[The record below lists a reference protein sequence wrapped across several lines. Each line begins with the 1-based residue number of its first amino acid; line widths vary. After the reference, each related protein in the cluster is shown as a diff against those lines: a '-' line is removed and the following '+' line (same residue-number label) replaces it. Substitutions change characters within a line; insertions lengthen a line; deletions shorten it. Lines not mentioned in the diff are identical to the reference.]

1 MKAAIYARYSSEN
14 QRPQSIED
22 QISTCRKFAIENYF
36 FIDENHIYSDE
47 AKSGASNDRQ
57 GLNALSAAAREHQF
71 QVVLVDD
78 LSRLARNNFL
88 MLTVL
93 ADMNFEG
100 VRVISVADGLD
111 SYDQESTLGIQIR
124 GIFNELQLQDLKK
137 KTMRGM
143 VGQKQR
149 GYSAGERTFGY
160 TSVPVGEIRFD
171 SKGRERPDGYKKVID
186 PRESAIV
193 LRVFELYRNGDS
205 INKIVKALNQ
215 EGVQTRNYKANAW
228 SVGTVSRIVNNEKYI
243 GKWVWNKTGTR
254 RDPRTGR
261 QRKFDKPE
269 SEWVVKNDESLRIV
283 PQDLWDEVQARRN
296 ERKKSWPGGK
306 GKRGFES
313 KRGNVEKHFPKDLFS
328 GAMTCKKCGS
338 TIGKVS
344 GKGGGYFGCLGAKI
358 GKCDNKVYVR
368 RKVLEKLLLH
378 NVKQLLSDPEN
389 IRRVLKRVAKKLKIL
404 YADFPKKIFRKEKE
418 LAAEERKLNNF
429 INFIG
434 QGKGTRSLNHAM
446 IECENKIDKLKN
458 EIHVLQTSHAKS
470 IKVPPIKW
478 IEERLIH
485 IQNLLEQNISQSAM
499 VLRKLLGPI
508 ELEPVTP
515 DTGRSY
521 YVAHTTFETLSI
533 VDHQRIAPNPGGKGA
548 NQYSWR
554 PQGDSNPRRQR
565 ERLVS
570 WT

>member
-22 QISTCRKFAIENYF
+22 QISTCRKFAIDNDF
-36 FIDENHIYSDE
+36 SIDQNHIYSDE
-47 AKSGASNDRQ
+47 AKSGASSDRD
-57 GLNALSAAAREHQF
+57 GLNSLSAAARNHQF

-93 ADMNFEG
+93 ADLSFEG
-100 VRVISVADGLD
+100 IRVISVADGLD
-111 SYDQESTLGIQIR
+111 SNDQESTLGIQIR

-160 TSVPVGEIRFD
+160 TSVPVGEIRLD
-171 SKGRERPDGYKKVID
+171 SKGKERPDGYKKVID

-193 LRVFELYRNGDS
+193 LRVFELYRSGSS
-205 INKIVKALNQ
+205 INKIVKVLNQ
-215 EGVQTRNYKANAW
+215 EGVPTRKNNSKAW

-261 QRKFDKPE
+261 QRKFNKPE
-269 SEWVVKNDESLRIV
+269 SEWVVKIDETLRIV
-283 PQDLWDEVQARRN
+283 PQDVWDEVQARRN
-296 ERKKSWPGGK
+296 ERKKSWPGGR
-306 GKRGFES
+306 GKRGFENKHGS
-313 KRGNVEKHFPKDLFS
+313 VEKHFPKDLFS

-344 GKGGGYFGCLGAKI
+344 GKSGGYFGCLGAKI
-358 GKCDNKVYVR
+358 GKCDNKVNVR
-368 RKVLEKLLLH
+368 RKVLEKIILH
-378 NVKQLLSDPEN
+378 DLKQLLSDSVY
-389 IRRVLKRVAKKLKIL
+389 IQRVLKSVAKQMQKL
-404 YADFPKKIFRKEKE
+404 YADFPNKILQKEKE
-418 LAAEERKLNNF
+418 LAHEERKLNNF

-434 QGKGTRSLNHAM
+434 EGKGTRSLNHAL
-446 IECENKIDKLKN
+446 IESEIKIDRLKN
-458 EIHVLQTSHAKS
+458 EIHVLHTSHAKA
-470 IKVPPIKW
+470 IQVPPIEW
-478 IEERLIH
+478 IQDRLIH
-485 IQNLLEQNISQSAM
+485 IQKLLEQNVSQSAM

-508 ELEPVTP
+508 ELEPEFP
-515 DTGRSY
+515 ETGRSY
-521 YVAHTTFETLSI
+521 YVAHTTLDTISI
-533 VDHQRIAPNPGGKGA
+533 VDKRIAPNPLEKGA
-548 NQYSWR
+548 NQYFWR

-570 WT
+570 